1 MAWFILASLKGN
13 QVSLIG
19 TDKSDFDNIVD
30 FTAYSS
36 EKTATA
42 LVLVEDG
49 MHIYSGENYLSL
61 KRSVGYPSGYK
72 YFGTVGRDP
81 LTFLVSNGK
90 DVKILR
96 VKGEVWRTSAALILL
111 GGNALWQSGVYYD
124 G

>member
-1 MAWFILASLKGN
+1 MVHLSSLKGN

-49 MHIYSGENYLSL
+49 MHIYSGEKLFVTKKKCWLS
-61 KRSVGYPSGYK
+61 
-72 YFGTVGRDP
+72 
-81 LTFLVSNGK
+81 
-90 DVKILR
+90 
-96 VKGEVWRTSAALILL
+96 
-111 GGNALWQSGVYYD
+111 
-124 G
+124 